1 MKNSELKITVIII
14 SLLAVLGTSMLSFH
28 FYQKFMLERPLAEK
42 LSDRPEVEDVSI
54 SKQDGKYLIEI
65 KIKQV
70 SNLEKEFTEIN
81 TVVKSVLKDKEYD
94 VKIGDR
100 RNQNLEI
107 VFDHI
112 QIAIYD
118 ALDNHKYVWLNEEL
132 GRYIEPRGMTYKIF
146 IDDQHLYLQIN
157 DGKSYLY
164 TIINRTADQAI
175 V

>member
-14 SLLAVLGTSMLSFH
+14 SLLVVLGTSMLSFH
-28 FYQKFMLERPLAEK
+28 FYQKFILERPLAEK

-54 SKQDGKYLIEI
+54 NKQKGKYLIEI
-65 KIKQV
+65 KVKQV

-81 TVVKSVLKDKEYD
+81 TMIKSTLQDKEYEL
-94 VKIGDR
+94 KIGDK
-100 RNQNLEI
+100 RNQNLEM
-107 VFDHI
+107 VFDNI

-146 IDDQHLYLQIN
+146 IDDQRLYLQIN
-157 DGKSYLY
+157 DGQSYLY
-164 TIINRTADQAI
+164 TIINRTTDQDI